1 MRDGLAGKT
10 TSITAAA
17 LGVDVC
23 KSAKRLAARCASRAR
38 PRGDRAR
45 PGWPLASRW
54 PTTPGRQ
61 SSAPIDP
68 GGEVLL
74 PGEIEQKTMAARTS
88 DGIDIDETT
97 WSQIVETAESVGLS
111 RESCGALVVA

>member
-23 KSAKRLAARCASRAR
+23 KSAKRLAAGCASRAR

-45 PGWPLASRW
+45 PGWPMASRW

-61 SSAPIDP
+61 SSAPRARP
-68 GGEVLL
+68 TSTGGHETLRSDEGGAEPAGADQCFV
-74 PGEIEQKTMAARTS
+74 MAPIT
-88 DGIDIDETT
+88 
-97 WSQIVETAESVGLS
+97 
-111 RESCGALVVA
+111 